1 MLRASERYRA
11 HFCSEGFPARHI
23 ECRIASCNAARDK
36 GPRKMVAMS
45 FKQQAALADRAC
57 GIKAVDRRSILAHD
71 LESLG
76 NAKAAFSKR
85 DVALYGTQRKKRR

>member
-45 FKQQAALADRAC
+45 FKHLPQLL
-57 GIKAVDRRSILAHD
+57 V
-71 LESLG
+71 
-76 NAKAAFSKR
+76 
-85 DVALYGTQRKKRR
+85 TQP